1 MDDEGRTPDPEPA
14 PPAADPPPI
23 EDLSPS
29 EEPPGEPL
37 PPFVLID
44 GFRGGREP
52 VGIEFTKAD
61 DTRSLVKTRRDSE
74 TD

>member
-1 MDDEGRTPDPEPA
+1 MDDEPRTPGPDPTT
-14 PPAADPPPI
+14 PAADPPI
-23 EDLSPS
+23 QDVSPS

-52 VGIEFTKAD
+52 VGIEFTKVENTGVPLVE
-61 DTRSLVKTRRDSE
+61 TRSDSE
-74 TD
+74 TE